1 MVKTLAPVKLLTT
14 QLQSSQLTPGQML
27 GNWNLAIHTMK
38 SLGSVLS
45 QKLIKRMQAREETL
59 ISPPLLA
66 GIFLD
71 PEFQVL
77 LTDAQRDFA
86 KIELQAVHKRIV
98 LLDPQKSIIDLEA
111 LAENEENESDSLTNL
126 SPMQRMLMSKQKEKS
141 GNSMSTS
148 LRTSQAIKLIN
159 SFVVVVWLGILFRR
173 FRC

>member
-1 MVKTLAPVKLLTT
+1 
-14 QLQSSQLTPGQML
+14 
-27 GNWNLAIHTMK
+27 
-38 SLGSVLS
+38 
-45 QKLIKRMQAREETL
+45 MQAREETL

-98 LLDPQKSIIDLEA
+98 LLDSQKSIIDLEA
-111 LAENEENESDSLTNL
+111 LAENEENESDSFTNL
-126 SPMQRMLMSKQKEKS
+126 SHMQRMLMSKQKKKS

-148 LRTSQAIKLIN
+148 SRTSQAIKLIN
-159 SFVVVVWLGILFRR
+159 SFDHYQYTKVDDIFKFWETHDSNAVSTSKSGSFRPHHSG
-173 FRC
+173 FGGKIV